1 MTESGRATRTRVF
14 ERLATLWETDRSL
27 SVLAGLLAVVIFAI
41 APFAEHAA
49 TGGPLVDFGF
59 VLILLSGIATVART
73 RAWFRLLGV
82 LALATF
88 SVRVIAAL
96 LPHELALVAR
106 PAISL
111 AYCAL
116 LAIVVGERI
125 LRIGPVTVHRV
136 FGAVAV
142 YLLFGMA
149 WAQAYEI
156 VGRLVPGSFAIPPGS
171 QAHELG
177 QLLYFSF
184 ATLTTVGYGDVTAL
198 HPAARSLALLEA
210 LVGQLFP
217 AILIARLVGLSLQ
230 RVE

>member
-1 MTESGRATRTRVF
+1 VTHAGSSIRRGFVDRF
-14 ERLATLWETDRSL
+14 ATLWETDRSL
-27 SVLAGLLAVVIFAI
+27 TVLAGLLAVVIFAV
-41 APFAEHAA
+41 APFVDHA
-49 TGGPLVDFGF
+49 TGGGLIFEAGF
-59 VLILLSGIATVART
+59 VLILLSGIAAVART

-82 LALATF
+82 LAVATF
-88 SVRVIAAL
+88 LVRLTATF
-96 LPHELALVAR
+96 LPHDLALIAR

-116 LAIVVGERI
+116 LSLVVAERVF
-125 LRIGPVTVHRV
+125 RVGPVTVHRV
-136 FGAVAV
+136 LGSVAV
-142 YLLFGMA
+142 YLLFGMI

-156 VGRLVPGSFAIPPGS
+156 VVRLVPGSFAISPDS
-171 QAHELG
+171 QVHEVG
-177 QLLYFSF
+177 QVLYFSF

-198 HPAARSLALLEA
+198 HPVARSLALLEA